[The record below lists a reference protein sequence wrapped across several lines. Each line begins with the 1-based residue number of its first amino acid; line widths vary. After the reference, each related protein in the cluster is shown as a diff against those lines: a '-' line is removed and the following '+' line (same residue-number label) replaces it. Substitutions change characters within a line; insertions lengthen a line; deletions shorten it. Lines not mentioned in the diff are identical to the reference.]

1 MLIICKSCKKLIDTD
16 KHDFC
21 PKCGSN
27 FNYGENLTVTNHTE
41 DYEEYERRMAE
52 QQRAAVENR
61 MNNTKQATKKET
73 QKRLKKQADKA
84 QGKKNGCIGCF
95 AVVIFLLASF
105 GSILSDEDI
114 DLDELFSDD
123 YSTAAQTTA
132 YTAPV
137 ISFDAPDYVDIEST
151 DDEYDPAPYIGGGV
165 GDTAY
170 GDTYNFTL
178 TELSVYENE
187 FFPPSEGCVYM
198 SFTLSL
204 ENTSDSSRL
213 FYELPV
219 VEANGKE
226 CNFAGFSGLFIP
238 GELAPGEVYEKAVI
252 YEVPTDTVFLDI
264 YYGDETA
271 IYILGY
277 DIEGFEPDFGYEYDG
292 NDSQY

>member
-95 AVVIFLLASF
+95 AVVIFLAAAF

-114 DLDELFSDD
+114 DLDELFTDE

-132 YTAPV
+132 YEAPV
-137 ISFDAPDYVDIEST
+137 ISFDAPDYIDIENV
-151 DDEYDPAPYIGGGV
+151 DDYSGYDEDYTYYILAGE
-165 GDTAY
+165 TAETKNY
-170 GDTYNFTL
+170 AFTC
-178 TELSVYENE
+178 TEVAEYENE
-187 FFPPSEGCVYM
+187 YLPPAEGNKYI
-198 SFTLSL
+198 SFTFSL
-204 ENTSDSSRL
+204 ENTTKSDR
-213 FYELPV
+213 FYYNTLNCYTDGE
-219 VEANGKE
+219 EAAMAIFG
-226 CNFAGFSGLFIP
+226 GLFLP
-238 GELAPGEVYEKAVI
+238 GQLGAGQAYEGTVVFEVPEEALFFDIHYGDDVVI
-252 YEVPTDTVFLDI
+252 YTSV
-264 YYGDETA
+264 A
-271 IYILGY
+271 
-277 DIEGFEPDFGYEYDG
+277 DIEGYEYEWV
-292 NDSQY
+292 QE

>member
-1 MLIICKSCKKLIDTD
+1 MKNIYPVIKRVYAYLIDITLVMILSFGISKIPFLEKD
-16 KHDFC
+16 NEKYQE
-21 PKCGSN
+21 KYSQ
-27 FNYGENLTVTNHTE
+27 
-41 DYEEYERRMAE
+41 YEEKYNELKDFYE
-52 QQRAAVENR
+52 QLEN
-61 MNNTKQATKKET
+61 
-73 QKRLKKQADKA
+73 
-84 QGKKNGCIGCF
+84 
-95 AVVIFLLASF
+95 SY
-105 GSILSDEDI
+105 EDI

-178 TELSVYENE
+178 TELSVYQNE

-252 YEVPTDTVFLDI
+252 YEVPADTVFLDI